1 VLTSSDPNYQAK
13 IETIV
18 KILSE
23 LKNDQAFF
31 SIDEFGPFSVKKRA
45 GRKRVAPGGGLHGAT
60 ATEVQRQSDHHGCF
74 GTIPQPGD
82 PLPLEQ
88 EEHPGDDQDDG
99 STANPVPKLHDHIS
113 LVGCGLVAHFS
124 RAEYPCKTE
133 K

>member
-1 VLTSSDPNYQAK
+1 MPHALFDLTK
-13 IETIV
+13 VEMIV

-23 LKNDQAFF
+23 LKSDEAFF
-31 SIDEFGPFSVKKRA
+31 SIDEFGPFAVKKRGGPEA
-45 GRKRVAPGGGLHGAT
+45 SRSRGGLHGST
-60 ATEVQRQSDHHGCF
+60 AAEVQRLSDYYGCF

-82 PLPLEQ
+82 PLLLEQ

-99 STANPVPKLHDHIS
+99 STANPVPKLQDHIS

-124 RAEYPCKTE
+124 RSDYACQTE